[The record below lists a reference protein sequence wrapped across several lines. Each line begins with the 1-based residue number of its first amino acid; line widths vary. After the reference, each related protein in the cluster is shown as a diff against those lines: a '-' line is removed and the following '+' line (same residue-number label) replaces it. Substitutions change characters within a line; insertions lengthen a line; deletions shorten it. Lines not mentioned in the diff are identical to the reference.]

1 VIARQAAAAISSAG
15 RVVTQSPVA
24 PNVPA
29 KGYRHEGYA
38 LRQEVVRPAQRG
50 SGMDDKLTFA
60 AVLWLS
66 GFVAGVVFVFRW
78 RRMGGNQFETST
90 PEPVPD
96 GASTASPSKV
106 QRTAQR
112 VAGPIV
118 AGAKA
123 DLLTVRN
130 ATKKVSYRVTSTIGK
145 LDTATVK

>member
-1 VIARQAAAAISSAG
+1 
-15 RVVTQSPVA
+15 
-24 PNVPA
+24 
-29 KGYRHEGYA
+29 
-38 LRQEVVRPAQRG
+38 
-50 SGMDDKLTFA
+50 MDDKLTFA

-90 PEPVPD
+90 PEPVSD
-96 GASTASPSKV
+96 GASTASASKV

-145 LDTATVK
+145 PDTATVN